1 MTVVVLVTPPYVAEI
16 VTGVDAATVDV
27 DTENVAVV
35 APAATMT
42 VAGTAA
48 IAPLLLES
56 DTVAP
61 PDGAAAVSVTVPV
74 DEVPPTGEDGFTLSA
89 ASAAGPLVVTCGRTA
104 TASRKKSR
112 DVELATLI
120 TRRRKLAF
128 ARPAALQVRPHVSV
142 APPSVNVV
150 RAVPSVL
157 VAFAAVQVAP
167 PSAES

>member
-1 MTVVVLVTPPYVAEI
+1 MFA
-16 VTGVDAATVDV
+16 DTVDV
-27 DTENVAVV
+27 VMLNDALV
-35 APAATMT
+35 APAAIGT

-48 IAPLLLES
+48 TALLLLES
-56 DTVAP
+56 DTTAP

-74 DEVPPTGEDGFTLSA
+74 DDVPPTVDDGFTLSA
-89 ASAAGPLVVTCGRTA
+89 LSVAGPLVVTCGRTA

-112 DVELATLI
+112 DVELATLM

-128 ARPAALQVRPHVSV
+128 ARLAALHVRPHVSV

-150 RAVPSVL
+150 KAVPSVL
-157 VAFAAVQVAP
+157 VLFAAVQVAP